1 MNARVEMPRIIKTA
15 LHVMMVSSFFIPSC
29 SFMISTRFC

>member
-15 LHVMMVSSFFIPSC
+15 LHVVMVSSFFILSS
-29 SFMISTRFC
+29 SFIRFC